1 MIVRM
6 RMLLERNIGVSLSH
20 LALMV
25 EMTRFVSDR
34 AMLAIEGL
42 IKAIDVL
49 LIGSN
54 EEKFSKNKAKLPH
67 KLSPFSLAWWPLVD
81 GGVRILLMNSIDST
95 RFFSAWRRGVIW
107 WGFFFFKYF
116 IYVVVIFN
124 FSTKHMWLFC

>member
-1 MIVRM
+1 
-6 RMLLERNIGVSLSH
+6 MLLERNIGVSLSH

-25 EMTRFVSDR
+25 EMTRFVSDG

-67 KLSPFSLAWWPLVD
+67 KLSPFSLA
-81 GGVRILLMNSIDST
+81 
-95 RFFSAWRRGVIW
+95 
-107 WGFFFFKYF
+107 
-116 IYVVVIFN
+116 
-124 FSTKHMWLFC
+124 